1 MKLTYLETVQNGNV
15 FDFYLGVEFSKD
27 DDADKNDPF
36 DIENPSIL
44 VRSDGTRVISVDIL
58 DAGLASDEWVLTPQE
73 RTDVI
78 DFIFDNQIAW

>member
-1 MKLTYLETVQNGNV
+1 MKLTYLETIQNGNV

-27 DDADKNDPF
+27 DDTDKNDPF
-36 DIENPSIL
+36 DIENPGIL